1 MTQTAVQDKQQG
13 HWQVRRQFEGDRDPE
28 ELMRALIQAHRR

>member
-1 MTQTAVQDKQQG
+1 MTKTDVVQMQQG

-28 ELMRALIQAHRR
+28 TLVRALIQAHRR